1 MHELSIAMS
10 IIEGASQEASRH
22 KGAQV
27 HAVHLKLGPLS
38 GVVKDALLFS
48 FGLACAGTPLEGS
61 QLLIEEVPVVVYC
74 PQCQAEQTLAS
85 IQRFC
90 CPACGTLTPDIV
102 SGKQLE
108 LVAIELTDREIDVE
122 TAQNLTLAGAAG

>member
-10 IIEGASQEASRH
+10 IVEGASQEAMSRG
-22 KGAQV
+22 GAQV

-38 GVVKDALLFS
+38 GVVKEALLFS
-48 FGLACAGTPLEGS
+48 FGLACEGTSLEGS
-61 QLLIEEVPVVVYC
+61 QLVIEEVPVVVYC
-74 PQCQAEQTLAS
+74 ANCETEKELET

-90 CPACGTLTPDIV
+90 CPTCGTLTPDVV

-108 LVAIELTDREIDVE
+108 LVAIEITDREDVDRVPNVSFAE
-122 TAQNLTLAGAAG
+122 VAV

>member
-1 MHELSIAMS
+1 MS
-10 IIEGASQEASRH
+10 IIEGASQEAISR
-22 KGAQV
+22 GAAQV

-48 FGLACAGTPLEGS
+48 YALACEGTPLEGS
-61 QLLIEEVPVVVYC
+61 QLLIEEVPVVIYC
-74 PQCQAEQTLAS
+74 PQCEKEQALDS

-90 CPACGTLTPDIV
+90 CPACGTLTPDVV

-108 LVAIELTDREIDVE
+108 LVAIEITGGDADVE
-122 TAQNLTLAGAAG
+122 TAQNLSLAGAAP

>member
-10 IIEGASQEASRH
+10 IVEGASEEAVNR
-22 KGAQV
+22 GAERV
-27 HAVHLKLGPLS
+27 HAVHLKLGALS

-48 FGLACAGTPLEGS
+48 YELACKDTPLEGS
-61 QLLIEEVPVVVYC
+61 MLLIEEAPVVVYC
-74 PQCQAEQTLAS
+74 ATCDAKKTLNS

-90 CPACGTLTPDIV
+90 CPSCGTLAPEVV

-108 LVAIELTDREIDVE
+108 LVAIEISEASE
-122 TAQNLTLAGAAG
+122 LAEASL

>member
-10 IIEGASQEASRH
+10 IVDGASEEALNR
-22 KGAQV
+22 GAERV
-27 HAVHLKLGPLS
+27 HAVHLKLGALS

-48 FGLACAGTPLEGS
+48 YELACNGTPLEGS
-61 QLLIEEVPVVVYC
+61 VLRIEEVPVVVYC
-74 PQCQAEQTLAS
+74 ANCDAEKTLNS

-90 CPACGTLTPDIV
+90 CPSCGTLTPEVV

-108 LVAIELTDREIDVE
+108 VVGIEISEASELVEAS
-122 TAQNLTLAGAAG
+122 